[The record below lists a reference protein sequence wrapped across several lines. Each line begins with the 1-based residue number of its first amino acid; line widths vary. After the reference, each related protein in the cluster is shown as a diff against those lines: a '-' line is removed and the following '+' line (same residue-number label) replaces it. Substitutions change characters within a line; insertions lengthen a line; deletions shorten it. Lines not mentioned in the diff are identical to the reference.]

1 MKKLG
6 KRIRVLLAKVGL
18 DSHTRGVNII
28 AMALRNSGMEV
39 IYLGP
44 FQTPEGIVKAA
55 IEEGVDVIGV
65 SSLSG
70 GHMLPFSEICR
81 LLKEKGA
88 SNILFIGGGFISKDE
103 AEILQERGVSKVF
116 GPGTNTDSVVK
127 YIQDRVG
134 NNASR
139 GEDGRYEDNN
149 NRAH

>member
-1 MKKLG
+1 MG

-18 DSHTRGVNII
+18 DCHTRGVNII

-55 IEEGVDVIGV
+55 IEEAVDVIGV

-70 GHMLPFSEICR
+70 GHTLPFSEICR

-88 SNILFIGGGFISKDE
+88 LNILFIGGGFISKDE
-103 AEILQERGVSKVF
+103 AETLKERGVSQIF
-116 GPGTNTDSVVK
+116 GSGTTTDSVVK
-127 YIQDRVG
+127 YIQDGVV
-134 NNASR
+134 NKASTGGKR
-139 GEDGRYEDNN
+139 QT
-149 NRAH
+149 